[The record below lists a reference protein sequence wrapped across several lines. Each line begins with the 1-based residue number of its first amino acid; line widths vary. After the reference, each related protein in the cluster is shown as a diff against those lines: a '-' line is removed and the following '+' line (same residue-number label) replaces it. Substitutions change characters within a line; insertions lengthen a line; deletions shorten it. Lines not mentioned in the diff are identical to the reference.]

1 MTWSLQQIRYFVAAA
16 DAGGVTAAAER
27 LNVSQPAIS
36 NAVAQLEES
45 LGGPLFLRRQG
56 RKVTLTPM
64 GQRALVQARSLLIQA
79 EDFSAG
85 MLNPEADLS
94 GQLAVACYH
103 DLAPY
108 FMPSLIR
115 AFALEHPKIAIE
127 LQEQDFETIGRR
139 LAAGAV
145 ELAISYRLGL
155 GLDLGRAQGLTAE
168 TLRALPVQL
177 LLPADHRLA
186 RQRSVS
192 LSEIAEEPLILTRVP
207 HSGAHFL
214 ALFHERGLE
223 PKRGLVTESFETQRG
238 LVANGLGVA
247 LSYTQPEGDL
257 AYDGK
262 PLLRRPVSDAVPP
275 QPVVLLRNEA
285 FPLSGRAKAFRQ
297 VARQLFGLEA

>member
-1 MTWSLQQIRYFVAAA
+1 MTWSLQQLRYFVAAA

-36 NAVAQLEES
+36 HAVAQLEDS

-64 GQRALVQARSLLIQA
+64 GQRALTQARSLLIQA

-85 MLNPEADLS
+85 LLNPEADLS
-94 GQLAVACYH
+94 GRLAVACYH

-108 FMPSLIR
+108 FMPGLLR
-115 AFALEHPKIAIE
+115 AFAESHPKVE
-127 LQEQDFETIGRR
+127 VEPQEQDFETIGE
-139 LAAGAV
+139 LLSAGAI
-145 ELAISYRLGL
+145 ELAIFYRLGL
-155 GLDLGRAQGLTAE
+155 GLDLGRARGISAE
-168 TLRALPVQL
+168 TLRILPVQL
-177 LLPADHRLA
+177 LLPVGHPLA
-186 RQRSVS
+186 RKEAVS
-192 LSEIAEEPLILTRVP
+192 LIEIAAEPLILTRVP
-207 HSGAHFL
+207 LSGAHFL
-214 ALFHERGLE
+214 TLFHERGLE
-223 PKRGLVTESFETQRG
+223 PKRGPVTQSFETQRG

-247 LSYTQPEGDL
+247 LSYTQPEGNL

-297 VARQLFGLEA
+297 VARALFGLER